1 MGLQG
6 DKSVGIKIFIHVFG
20 CRSSLCEGE
29 FIAGALQSYG
39 AEITED
45 LNNEIKAA
53 IIVTCSVT
61 HEADRKCRQ
70 LVRRARK
77 VLGPE
82 GVLVVCG
89 CWSQNLDEVSA
100 RELGIN
106 ILAGSKG
113 KNLLPDK
120 LISMLNSDDK
130 PGFEDMRTQNI
141 FMPSEWEELEINQP
155 VMHSRAFMKIQ
166 DGCDHFC
173 TYCIIP
179 FLRGRPVSRPK
190 ENIINEIKRLIDNGT
205 KEIIFTGIH
214 LGIYGRDI
222 DSSLAELIRKVGKI
236 SGLKRLRLGSL
247 EPFCLDENLMAAL
260 SDCEAFCPHLHLPL
274 QSGDDEI
281 LSLMR
286 RGYKASEFV
295 GVCYNARKKINDRLH
310 ISSDI
315 LVGFPGESDEAFS
328 NTLNIMREAGLG
340 RVHVFPY
347 SERQGTIASRM
358 PDKVPHEIKISRTS
372 EAIKLGRE
380 LYDNYARNFVG
391 QEVEVLIEQNSM
403 GHTRYYIDAECVPN
417 KKANEIIK
425 VKATD
430 YVNNKLKCMCR
441 D

>member
-1 MGLQG
+1 MELNA
-6 DKSVGIKIFIHVFG
+6 KIYIHVFG

-29 FIAGALQSYG
+29 FIAGALKSYG
-39 AEITED
+39 AEITET
-45 LNNEIKAA
+45 LSSEINAA
-53 IIVTCSVT
+53 VIVTCSVT

-70 LVRRARK
+70 LVRRVRRE
-77 VLGPE
+77 LGE
-82 GVLVVCG
+82 KGVLAVCG
-89 CWSQNLDEVSA
+89 CWSQNLNQDSA

-113 KNLLPDK
+113 KNLVPGK
-120 LISMLNSDDK
+120 LLDMLNDK
-130 PGFEDMRTQNI
+130 PGFEDLRTQNI
-141 FMPSEWEELEINQP
+141 FRPSEWEELELTQP

-179 FLRGRPVSRPK
+179 FLRGRPVSRPR
-190 ENIINEIKRLIDNGT
+190 ENILNEIRRLIDNGT

-222 DSSLAELIRKVGKI
+222 DSSLAELIREVSKI

-247 EPFCLDENLMAAL
+247 EPFCLDDNLLGAL

-281 LSLMR
+281 LSSMR

-295 GVCYNARKKINDRLH
+295 DVCYNARKKISDDLH

-315 LVGFPGESDEAFS
+315 LVGFPGESDEAFT
-328 NTLNIMREAGLG
+328 NTLNVMRDSGLG

-347 SERQGTIASRM
+347 SERQDTVASRM
-358 PDKVPHEIKISRTS
+358 PDKVSHETKISRTS
-372 EAIKLGRE
+372 QAIELGRE
-380 LYDNYARNFVG
+380 LYNDYAKNFVG
-391 QEVEVLIEQNSM
+391 QDVEVLIEQNNT
-403 GHTRYYIDAECVPN
+403 GHTRHYIDALCEGQP
-417 KKANEIIK
+417 NEIIK
-425 VKATD
+425 LKAQG
-430 YVNNKLKCMCR
+430 YINGKLECMR
-441 D
+441 GN

>member
-1 MGLQG
+1 MGL
-6 DKSVGIKIFIHVFG
+6 KVFVHVFG

-29 FIAGALQSYG
+29 FIAGALKSYG
-39 AEITED
+39 AEIVEN
-45 LNNEIKAA
+45 LSQEINAA
-53 IIVTCSVT
+53 VIVTCSVT
-61 HEADRKCRQ
+61 NEADRKCKQ
-70 LVRRARK
+70 LVRRVRRI
-77 VLGPE
+77 LGE
-82 GVLVVCG
+82 KGVLAVCG
-89 CWSQNLDEVSA
+89 CWSQNLNQDSA

-113 KNLLPDK
+113 KNLVPGK
-120 LISMLNSDDK
+120 LLDMLK
-130 PGFEDMRTQNI
+130 TGAGFEDLRTQNI
-141 FMPSEWEELEINQP
+141 FVPSDWEELELTQP

-179 FLRGRPVSRPK
+179 FLRGRPVSRPR

-222 DSSLAELIRKVGKI
+222 DYSLAELIREVSKI

-247 EPFCLDENLMAAL
+247 EPFCLDDNLLGAL

-295 GVCYNARKKINDRLH
+295 NVCYNARKKIGDYLH

-315 LVGFPGESDEAFS
+315 LVGFPGESDEAFT
-328 NTLNIMREAGLG
+328 NTLNIMKDSRLG

-347 SERQGTIASRM
+347 SERQGTVASRM
-358 PDKVPHEIKISRTS
+358 PDKISHETKILRTS
-372 EAIKLGRE
+372 QTIKLGRE
-380 LYDNYARNFVG
+380 LYDNYAKNFIG
-391 QEVEVLIEQNSM
+391 QEVEILIEQNNI
-403 GHTRYYIDAECVPN
+403 GHTRHYIDAECYGEQ
-417 KKANEIIK
+417 NEIVKIK
-425 VKATD
+425 AMD
-430 YVNNKLKCMCR
+430 YINGKLKCMCR
-441 D
+441 N

>member
-1 MGLQG
+1 M
-6 DKSVGIKIFIHVFG
+6 SIRIFIHVFG

-29 FIAGALQSYG
+29 FIAGALKSYG

-45 LNNEIKAA
+45 LTEKINAA
-53 IIVTCSVT
+53 VIVTCSVT
-61 HEADRKCRQ
+61 HEADRKCKQ
-70 LVRRARK
+70 LVRRVRRE
-77 VLGPE
+77 LGE
-82 GVLVVCG
+82 KGVLAVCG
-89 CWSQNLDEVSA
+89 CWSQRLDADSA

-113 KNLLPDK
+113 KNLVPGK
-120 LISMLNSDDK
+120 LLDMLK
-130 PGFEDMRTQNI
+130 TGAGFEDLRTQNI
-141 FMPSEWEELEINQP
+141 FMPSDWEELELTQP

-179 FLRGRPVSRPK
+179 FLRGRPVSRPR
-190 ENIINEIKRLIDNGT
+190 ENILNEIRRLIDNGT

-222 DSSLAELIRKVGKI
+222 DSSLAELIREVSKI

-247 EPFCLDENLMAAL
+247 EPFCLDDNLLGAL

-281 LSLMR
+281 LSSMR

-295 GVCYNARKKINDRLH
+295 DVCYNARKKLGDDLH

-315 LVGFPGESDEAFS
+315 LVGFPGESDEAFT
-328 NTLNIMREAGLG
+328 NTLNVMRDSGLG

-347 SERQGTIASRM
+347 SERQDTVASRM
-358 PDKVPHEIKISRTS
+358 PDKVSHETKILRTS
-372 EAIKLGRE
+372 RAIELGRE
-380 LYDNYARNFVG
+380 LYNDYAKNFVG
-391 QEVEVLIEQNSM
+391 QDVEVLIEQNNT
-403 GHTRYYIDAECVPN
+403 GHTRHYIDALCEGQP
-417 KKANEIIK
+417 NEIIK
-425 VKATD
+425 LKAQG
-430 YVNNKLKCMCR
+430 YINGKLECMR
-441 D
+441 GN